1 MSMSVEAGLEIGV
14 LLVAMWPFAAAGAN
28 PSFWRAFPRTAT
40 VLAGLVLFC
49 LVAVAGLLV
58 YQPLW
63 LRPLGVIAA
72 CAIAVALWQGRSTSG
87 LSRGLPPGSL
97 SLTPFGYLCSP
108 FFIQQQADRHGRT
121 FKMNQFGRGAGP
133 NPRLRLWQPV
143 VCILGMDRAQKILRE
158 HDAKLLPTVA
168 PFNRFIPKGYL
179 RYMPR
184 QDHAHYRKIFQEAI
198 KPAVIDA
205 NLPVIEQHLRSHLPA
220 LAIDLNERGLAPEE
234 TLKELAFA
242 WFMLLFF
249 GIPPDDARLQSLRHW
264 YAMSSVSNSND
275 TQVQEALEELGAF
288 LLQHSQIYLA
298 PNPGERKPVPS
309 FLGEMVLANREALHD
324 ISLMRNLIYIAQ
336 ASWIDFSG
344 LLGWLFKTC
353 CEEPAWAAQLRQ
365 EAVSREHPGATP
377 LSLRFLQEVLR
388 LHQSE
393 YLYRTALTEIS
404 FDGFTIPEGWL
415 LRFCTREN
423 HRDPAVFDQP
433 HAFNPDRFLDP
444 APTGKEY
451 APFGASRI
459 ACLGI
464 HLTRQLATCFLLAL
478 TENYDCSVVR
488 DGPPEFRYWHWKP
501 SSRFRARM
509 VRPESAAIRGNY
521 P

>member
-1 MSMSVEAGLEIGV
+1 MSFEAVLEIGV
-14 LLVAMWPFAAAGAN
+14 LLAAMWPFAATVAN
-28 PSFWRAFPRTAT
+28 PSFRRSFPGTAAAMAALT
-40 VLAGLVLFC
+40 LLCLVIIACLTVYYPWWLRVLAG
-49 LVAVAGLLV
+49 VAALL
-58 YQPLW
+58 
-63 LRPLGVIAA
+63 
-72 CAIAVALWQGRSTSG
+72 IAVALWQGRNNSG
-87 LSRGLPPGSL
+87 RSHKLPPGSL
-97 SLTPFGYLCSP
+97 SLIPFGYLCSP

-143 VCILGMDRAQKILRE
+143 VCILGLDRAQKIMRE
-158 HDAKLLPTVA
+158 QDAGLLPTIA

-179 RYMPR
+179 RYMSR
-184 QDHAHYRKIFQEAI
+184 QDHARYRKIFQEAI

-205 NLPVIEQHLRSHLPA
+205 NLPLIEQHLRSRLPA

-234 TLKELAFA
+234 ALKELAFA

-249 GIPPDDARLQSLRHW
+249 GLPPGDARLQSLRHW
-264 YAMSSVSNSND
+264 YAMSSVSNDND
-275 TQVQEALEELGAF
+275 TQVQKALEELGAF
-288 LLQHSQIYLA
+288 LLQHSRVYLTA
-298 PNPGERKPVPS
+298 DPEEQNPVPS
-309 FLGEMVLANREALHD
+309 FLGELVLANREALHD

-353 CEEPAWAAQLRQ
+353 CEEPAWAAQLRR
-365 EAVSREHPGATP
+365 EAVSGAHPGAMP

-423 HRDPAVFDQP
+423 HRDPALFDQP

-464 HLTRQLATCFLLAL
+464 HLTQRLASCFLLAVA
-478 TENYDCSVVR
+478 ENYDCSVVR

-501 SSRFRARM
+501 SSKFRARM
-509 VRPESAAIRGNY
+509 VVPVTAISG
-521 P
+521 